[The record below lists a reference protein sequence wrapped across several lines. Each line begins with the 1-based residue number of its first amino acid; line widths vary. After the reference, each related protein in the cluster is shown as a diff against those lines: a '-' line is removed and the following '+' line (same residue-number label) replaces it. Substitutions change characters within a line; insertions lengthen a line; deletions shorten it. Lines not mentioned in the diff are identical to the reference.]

1 MEVATLDI
9 WISPNELA
17 QGKFEFP
24 KISKTTQ
31 ANLRARKKIT
41 YVLVANKVLYKKEWI
56 EAYINANIRSV
67 KNNNMENTHEK

>member
-1 MEVATLDI
+1 MDI
-9 WISPNELA
+9 WVTPNELA

-56 EAYINANIRSV
+56 EEYINSNIRQV
-67 KNNNMENTHEK
+67 KIEKDAHAS